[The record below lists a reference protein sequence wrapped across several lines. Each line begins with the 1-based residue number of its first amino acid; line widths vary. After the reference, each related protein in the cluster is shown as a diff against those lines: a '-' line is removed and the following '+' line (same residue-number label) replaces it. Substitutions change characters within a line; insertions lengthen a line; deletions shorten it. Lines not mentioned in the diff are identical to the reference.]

1 MLHVKHYPVNDF
13 AYSVMLQESMNVLA
27 NNILNFDNPNVFE
40 IIQIFNISLF
50 FKDEQYLNEHGKNI
64 LNTNK
69 KYIPILKK
77 TQSLYFK
84 NINSRK
90 IESDFVFLK
99 DNLST
104 ESSYTPSDYFE
115 TLSSNIDFSKCQ
127 RDIGEIC
134 FKYVPLSFM
143 LESKDFVDAF
153 SSLIKSEMLNNP
165 QYFSLLI
172 YQYDDASFRNDYYFP
187 KFSDDEINILIEGY
201 LKSKECDLKALELA
215 ALHKD
220 SSETYRI
227 KRKTR
232 LMISQKLKEE
242 QKRFLN
248 DENVVSM
255 PVHHDYG
262 FIVSIDQ
269 KDLFTVKTENNQTL
283 ISFSKTFFN
292 DADSWEK
299 VLDRLLD
306 CGVLI
311 NQFGSISNLYNPYKE
326 NTISKHFEAI
336 HVTQYGSQIYQFQN
350 GLNQTFF
357 DFLYSNFAH
366 ISRNFEDLSVW
377 IITDKINPLL
387 EGSKLN
393 LTFAKDDN
401 FQIKCEHLFN
411 QIASL
416 LLQYRIFVEEGEI
429 SPALID
435 ETKDSLKIGDLPS
448 LIKDKYYDINPNS
461 NEART
466 IIFLLFSNQS
476 GINYVSED
484 LNADNFFDLIRS
496 KKINIDNYKGELKT
510 KIDYLIEHSIIN
522 IENRALIFS
531 SFETSFVWKL
541 LFSNLFIPSYLV
553 DDNVIQLLD
562 NYCNKQICR
571 KYSKL
576 FSNAEADYLDYIM
589 NNSKFS
595 NALALRNHYAHG
607 QSIYYNKQQNQ
618 GNYLI
623 GLRTLLIILVKIYKD
638 LVEHK

>member
-27 NNILNFDNPNVFE
+27 SNVLNFDNPNVFE

-50 FKDEQYLNEHGKNI
+50 FKDEQYLNEHGKNM

-69 KYIPILKK
+69 KYNPILMK

-99 DNLST
+99 NNLST
-104 ESSYTPSDYFE
+104 ESPYTPSDYFE

-127 RDIGEIC
+127 REIGEIC
-134 FKYVPLSFM
+134 LKYVPLSFL
-143 LESKDFVDAF
+143 LENKYFVNAF

-165 QYFSLLI
+165 QCFSLLI
-172 YQYDDASFRNDYYFP
+172 HQYDDASFSNNYYFP
-187 KFSDDEINILIEGY
+187 RFSDDEINILIEGY
-201 LKSKECDLKALELA
+201 LKSKKCDLKALELA

-242 QKRFLN
+242 QKRFLS
-248 DENVVSM
+248 DENVISM
-255 PVHHDYG
+255 PIHHDYG

-269 KDLFTVKTENNQTL
+269 KDLFSVKMENNQTI
-283 ISFSKTFFN
+283 ISFSKAFFN

-306 CGVLI
+306 SGVLI
-311 NQFGSISNLYNPYKE
+311 NQFDSVSNLYNPYKE
-326 NTISKHFEAI
+326 NTISKLFEAI

-350 GLNQTFF
+350 GLNQTLFA
-357 DFLYSNFAH
+357 FLYSNFAH
-366 ISRNFEDLSVW
+366 IGRNFENLAVW

-387 EGSKLN
+387 DGSKIN
-393 LTFAKDDN
+393 LTFAKEDN

-429 SPALID
+429 TPALIE
-435 ETKDSLKIGDLPS
+435 ETKDSLQLSALPS
-448 LIKDKYYDINPNS
+448 LVKDKYYDINPNS
-461 NEART
+461 NVAT
-466 IIFLLFSNQS
+466 NVMFLLFSDQS
-476 GINYVSED
+476 GISYISKE
-484 LNADNFFDLIRS
+484 LNADNFFNLIT
-496 KKINIDNYKGELKT
+496 KKKVYYDVYKGSAKEQ
-510 KIDYLIEHSIIN
+510 IDYLIKQSILRNDAGI
-522 IENRALIFS
+522 LSFHD
-531 SFETSFVWKL
+531 FETSFIWK
-541 LFSNLFIPSYLV
+541 FMHDNLFIPSYLV
-553 DDNVIQLLD
+553 DDSVIGKLED
-562 NYCNKQICR
+562 YINKKVLR

-576 FSNAEADYLDYIM
+576 FSNAEADYLDYIL

-595 NALALRNHYAHG
+595 NALALRNHYEHG
-607 QSIYYNKQQNQ
+607 QSGYYSNQQHQ
-618 GNYLI
+618 DNYLI
-623 GLRTLLIILVKIYKD
+623 GLRTLFIILVKIYKD